1 MVLVT
6 LADLYRLGKGRIPL
20 GKTIKLFKRI
30 LRALQSLHEKG
41 KSLGNMR
48 SDAVLVSKKGEIQF
62 LGTNTIS
69 NRSYFSPE
77 ALLLTE
83 DKNMDA
89 YKTAANDIWAF
100 GILFA
105 EAIIGEPVLQ
115 AEKDEERFNFMKEN
129 FGELDRSTFAFVP
142 DSKFKKIPHSQ
153 MSSLKQNSKISG
165 FTLKERL
172 IIAMDRLEQEEEGI
186 VKSTGQLPFSQS
198 QGSEYQYISPERKS
212 FSHTDM
218 KQAVIDFL
226 FKRCFR
232 YSSNERARS
241 ASECLQDRVWIM
253 GQNRGDKEEDR
264 LKEKMKKIKMKKMM
278 IMNCKLEIGFTIIV
292 ID

>member
-153 MSSLKQNSKISG
+153 ISSLKQNSKISR

-172 IIAMDRLEQEEEGI
+172 INAMDRLEQEEEGV
-186 VKSTGQLPFSQS
+186 VKSTGQLPLSQS
-198 QGSEYQYISPERKS
+198 QEYQYISPERKS
-212 FSHTDM
+212 FTHTDM

-241 ASECLQDRVWIM
+241 ASECLQDRN
-253 GQNRGDKEEDR
+253 NRQRGRQVEREDEEDQD
-264 LKEKMKKIKMKKMM
+264 EEEDD
-278 IMNCKLEIGFTIIV
+278 NELEIGFTIIV